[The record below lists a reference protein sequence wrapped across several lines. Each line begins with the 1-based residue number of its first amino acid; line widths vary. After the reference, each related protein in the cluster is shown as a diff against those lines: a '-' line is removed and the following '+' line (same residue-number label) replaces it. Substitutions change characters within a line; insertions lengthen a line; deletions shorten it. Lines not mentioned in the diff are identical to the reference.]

1 MIMQNISILLLIIII
16 KLVCSYNI
24 NKIILNN
31 DKISSISTSIIKS
44 KSLLSLSSLQSPL
57 ESESLSLESPM
68 ISSKNKVQKLIA
80 IISLSFSLSN
90 SINIGDSIAANNL
103 GTISALEESIS
114 RLETSESRQDVL
126 QSMADVFEAA
136 ESKTLLTRTKY
147 KYRIIN
153 AINKQRVAL
162 SNVWDQPLGYASGE
176 LKRRADPF
184 RTVDLKNYLNI
195 APYIGG
201 VCYLGAL
208 FVQQTL
214 PELFIFAY
222 PAAVFVFASP
232 IIFTILTT

>member
-1 MIMQNISILLLIIII
+1 MMKMQYKCILLILLLIKVVYSYKINRIIHR
-16 KLVCSYNI
+16 
-24 NKIILNN
+24 N
-31 DKISSISTSIIKS
+31 DDRISSISTSLRKS
-44 KSLLSLSSLQSPL
+44 KSSLSSSTSSSP
-57 ESESLSLESPM
+57 SSSPPT
-68 ISSKNKVQKLIA
+68 SSKNKFQKLIA

-90 SINIGDSIAANNL
+90 GLNIGNSIATSNL

-184 RTVDLKNYLNI
+184 RTVDLNSYLNI

-222 PAAVFVFASP
+222 PAAVFVFVSP
-232 IIFTILTT
+232 ILFTILTT

>member
-1 MIMQNISILLLIIII
+1 MQNISILLLIIII

-24 NKIILNN
+24 NKIFLNN
-31 DKISSISTSIIKS
+31 DKISSISTSIKS

-57 ESESLSLESPM
+57 ESESESLPLESP

-90 SINIGDSIAANNL
+90 SINIGDSIAASNL

-222 PAAVFVFASP
+222 PAAVFVFVSP